1 MSRAVAQPAA
11 RTDLFVFSQP
21 TNGKEPHE
29 NRVPHKIQDRN
40 PRHSFHPK
48 RQGERSRDFVILPI
62 PAKMTSSPS
71 QNISQ
76 RYPHRSR
83 SSFDIRGILFL
94 LPWSHGQLRLT
105 LLFCRGELDR
115 DWSGCPTRDRKRCIQ
130 IGSTVERVDATSPQ
144 TWRNSSRRRRR
155 RTSKTTG
162 RGIPINT
169 FPFSPRGN

>member
-29 NRVPHKIQDRN
+29 NRVPHKIQIEILDILST
-40 PRHSFHPK
+40 PRVE
-48 RQGERSRDFVILPI
+48 RERSREFVILPI

-83 SSFDIRGILFL
+83 SSFDIRGIY
-94 LPWSHGQLRLT
+94 S
-105 LLFCRGELDR
+105 
-115 DWSGCPTRDRKRCIQ
+115 
-130 IGSTVERVDATSPQ
+130 
-144 TWRNSSRRRRR
+144 
-155 RTSKTTG
+155 
-162 RGIPINT
+162 
-169 FPFSPRGN
+169 FSPGHMDNFD